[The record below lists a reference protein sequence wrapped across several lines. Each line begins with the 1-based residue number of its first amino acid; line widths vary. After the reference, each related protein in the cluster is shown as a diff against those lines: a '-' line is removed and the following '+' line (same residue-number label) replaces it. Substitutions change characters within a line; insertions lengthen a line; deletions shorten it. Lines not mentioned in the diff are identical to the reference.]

1 MLWNY
6 ADVYE
11 AIAAAMPD
19 VPCQVQGD
27 RTTTWGEFDRRSN
40 ALANAF
46 LAAGLQPQAKVA
58 IYLRNCL
65 EFLEAYVACF
75 KARLVPV
82 NVNYRYEHNELVHV
96 LGNADA
102 EAVVL
107 HASYAPMVERCRVSL
122 PKLRHF
128 VAVDDGSPLPPWA
141 AGYETWVESGA
152 DSRPPVA
159 RSGDD
164 VLLLYTGGTTGMP
177 KGVVWKQDQAIRALG
192 SAGNFYLGEPPAA
205 DLDEAIKRLDRSG
218 KRIYVACP
226 LMHATGLFTSLTL
239 MNAGWTIETT
249 AAQRFDAAALW
260 RTVTDHHVNALV
272 IVGDAFAQPLLAELD
287 ARGAAYDLSRLQ
299 LIISSGSK
307 WSRTLRTGLLKHLPW
322 AVFSDNYGSSEAL
335 RGVQTY
341 SRGNTVPEDAVISRS
356 DVMQMMNDDGQLID
370 PTVPGNRGAL
380 LIRGHLAEGYYKD
393 PEKTQATYVT
403 IDGTRYCVTGDFGVV
418 EPDGT
423 LRLLGRGSSVI
434 NTGGEK
440 VFPHE
445 VETVIRAHDAVQD
458 AAVVGMPH
466 ERFGQVVTAVV
477 VLAEGASL
485 DSAGLAEHVK
495 QHLAAYKA
503 PREMFVVDVIPRTAA
518 GKIDHK
524 ACVSIV
530 QAIVIRSASG
540 EQ

>member
-272 IVGDAFAQPLLAELD
+272 IVGYAFAQPLLAELD

-445 VETVIRAHDAVQD
+445 VETVIWAHDAVQD